1 MAKQQKPFS
10 DGGELGTALAS
21 GVVASMLSAVIL
33 CGVLAYLVASE
44 RISENSIGYGVMAIL
59 FVSSLLGGC
68 ISKYRERNRGILCCV
83 VSGIMFLFVLVGV
96 TALFFDGEFRGVIP
110 NTSMILCGSAVA
122 AILYKP
128 SLRKSRGVHSGK
140 RSGKVVQKRLYG
152 T

>member
-44 RISENSIGYGVMAIL
+44 RISENSIGYGVMA
-59 FVSSLLGGC
+59 LLGGC

-83 VSGIMFLFVLVGV
+83 VSGIMFLFMLVGV
-96 TALFFDGEFRGVIP
+96 TALFFNGEFRGVIP

-152 T
+152 K